1 MYPRN
6 DQITSMHKQRCKL
19 VGPRQEIQYK
29 ILGKVIN
36 KTIPFYNLLA
46 KQIIQMTLSDY
57 FIDIVVQNYSP
68 LKIDKEIFLKTYIVF
83 LCRQGIELYME
94 YFRASR
100 AIYLSAKMCC
110 EQFVFDILLY
120 SYQNPTLSLA
130 NSHMPDVSSFHVQL
144 EFFSLGGCLQK
155 FSSNKVLLQTYL
167 TSFHFLLKVCP
178 FAQ

>member
-36 KTIPFYNLLA
+36 RTIPFYNLLA

-94 YFRASR
+94 HFRASR
-100 AIYLSAKMCC
+100 AIFQQKRVVS
-110 EQFVFDILLY
+110 
-120 SYQNPTLSLA
+120 SLSLISFFIPIRTLLSLLPIPTCQMSPVFMSSL
-130 NSHMPDVSSFHVQL
+130 NSFLWEAAYKNFPVI
-144 EFFSLGGCLQK
+144 K
-155 FSSNKVLLQTYL
+155 FYYK
-167 TSFHFLLKVCP
+167 HI
-178 FAQ
+178 